1 MSKICTSVK
10 RFLNIGTILYM
21 IHAPGSAVKKK
32 EMRRPQPPHLF
43 LLLAEGLTVGALVLG
58 GVSLMGA
65 HQDSVQG
72 AVVLGVAVISTLPD
86 GALDALVGMTV
97 H

>member
-1 MSKICTSVK
+1 M
-10 RFLNIGTILYM
+10 L
-21 IHAPGSAVKKK
+21 HAPGSAVKKK

-58 GVSLMGA
+58 GVSLMGT
-65 HQDSVQG
+65 HQDPVQG
-72 AVVLGVAVISTLPD
+72 AVVLGGRRIIKKPD